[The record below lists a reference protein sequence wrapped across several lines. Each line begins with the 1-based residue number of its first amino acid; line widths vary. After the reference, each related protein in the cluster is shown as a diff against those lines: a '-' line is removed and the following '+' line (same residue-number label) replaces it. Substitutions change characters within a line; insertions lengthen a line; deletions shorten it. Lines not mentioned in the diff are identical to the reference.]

1 MKRPMKLRIFSKKTT
16 IQLNALSDN
25 VLKTLLWMLNGT
37 LRTEKVFEI
46 IWGHCEI
53 WLFFWHNYWWPLI
66 YWRKISY
73 DLCDFIPKKLTCRIS
88 NICLDFFNCA
98 CLWKPTTNIQN
109 LTRSNQ
115 WAAMDIRKLFLAFIS
130 RILLFWQLIYI

>member
-37 LRTEKVFEI
+37 LRTEKAFEI

-53 WLFFWHNYWWPLI
+53 WLFFDIIIDDLI

-73 DLCDFIPKKLTCRIS
+73 DLCDFIPKKLTCRIL
-88 NICLDFFNCA
+88 NICFDFFNCP
-98 CLWKPTTNIQN
+98 CLWKATTNIEN
-109 LTRSNQ
+109 STRSNQ
-115 WAAMDIRKLFLAFIS
+115 WVAMDIRKLFLAFIS
-130 RILLFWQLIYI
+130 RILLFWQFIYI